1 MNKTVVVGT
10 AIVVIVA
17 AAGGGTYAVLHTPK
31 RQFASNLVKMT
42 KSNDNIADFRVTASG
57 TGDDTGSASGTL
69 KADAQNENNLAVH
82 LKVNDKN
89 TPEAMNIKMDKKHVY
104 VSADILTSSV
114 KAYGSKGLTKVT
126 KSLDKYWLDAS
137 HSVSLEDTYS
147 PIKTKE
153 VRSDATSVTEW
164 FKDLDS
170 SKFEKVSNGYQVN
183 LNKADMKSLMTKIS
197 KTKSGKELSK
207 SEWKEAKSSLDPVK
221 NFKLKLTVGDKSKS
235 FAIDFSGKENNRK
248 ERLTF
253 KVNTKRDNNLK
264 VKMPAKSLIK
274 TESQLTALLQDKM
287 LDYYSDQIGSTIDE
301 FNSSTDS
308 SSTSDDILDA

>member
-10 AIVVIVA
+10 AAVVIVA
-17 AAGGGTYAVLHTPK
+17 VAGGGTYAVLHTPK
-31 RQFASNLVKMT
+31 RQFESNLVKMT
-42 KSNDNIADFRVTASG
+42 KSNDNVIDFHVSAIG

-89 TPEAMNIKMDKKHVY
+89 TPEAMNIKMDDKHVY
-104 VSADILTSSV
+104 VSADLLTSSV
-114 KAYGSKGLTKVT
+114 KSYGSKDLTKVT

-137 HSVSLEDTYS
+137 KNVSLQDTYS
-147 PIKTKE
+147 PIKTKK

-170 SKFEKVSNGYQVN
+170 SKFKKVSSGYQVK

-197 KTKSGKELSK
+197 KTKSGKELTK
-207 SEWKEAKSSLDPVK
+207 SEWQEAKSALDPVK
-221 NFKLKLTVGDKSKS
+221 NFMIKITVGDKGKS
-235 FAIDFSGKENNRK
+235 FAIDFSGKENNAK

-253 KVNTKRDNNLK
+253 KMNTKRDNNLK

-274 TESQLTALLQDKM
+274 TEAQLTSLLQDKM
-287 LDYYSDQIGSTIDE
+287 IAYYSDQIGSAIDD
-301 FNSSTDS
+301 FDS
-308 SSTSDDILDA
+308 SSSTATSDDILDA

>member
-1 MNKTVVVGT
+1 MSKTVVVGT
-10 AIVVIVA
+10 AAVVIVA
-17 AAGGGTYAVLHTPK
+17 VAGGGTYAVLHTPK
-31 RQFASNLVKMT
+31 RQFESNLVKMT
-42 KSNDNIADFRVTASG
+42 KSNDNVIDFHVSAIG

-89 TPEAMNIKMDKKHVY
+89 TPEAMNIKMDDKHVY
-104 VSADILTSSV
+104 VSADLLTSSV
-114 KAYGSKGLTKVT
+114 KSYGSKDLTKVT

-137 HSVSLEDTYS
+137 KNVSLQDTYS
-147 PIKTKE
+147 PIKTKK

-170 SKFEKVSNGYQVN
+170 SKFKKVSSGYQVK

-197 KTKSGKELSK
+197 KTKSGKELTK
-207 SEWKEAKSSLDPVK
+207 SEWQEAKSALDPVK
-221 NFKLKLTVGDKSKS
+221 NFMIKITVGDKGKS
-235 FAIDFSGKENNRK
+235 FAIDFSGKENNAK

-253 KVNTKRDNNLK
+253 KMNTKRDNNLK

-274 TESQLTALLQDKM
+274 TEAQLTSLLQDKM
-287 LDYYSDQIGSTIDE
+287 IAYYSDQIGSAIDD
-301 FNSSTDS
+301 FDS
-308 SSTSDDILDA
+308 SSSTATSDDILDA